1 MRSTVMRSTVASF
14 GPGRSRHHGL
24 GIVGQARVVVASDPI
39 EEREAPRGDA
49 KARERPD
56 GDRARKLRD
65 VGGPP
70 RVDASRLPDE
80 GVRREEVEVARAP
93 RAQRERLSADREV
106 VVRVAGVLEHE
117 AAVVERQAVSR
128 TVDDR
133 VEHRPDRV
141 ARREDRALLTEGR
154 EVDRLARLE
163 PLDAR
168 LPGPVEGDAPTSG
181 QTAEELPA
189 NHPGLSQELV
199 DVHEP
204 NAAVRIYALEK
215 AVD

>member
-24 GIVGQARVVVASDPI
+24 GIVGQALVVVASDPI

-49 KARERPD
+49 EARERPD

-70 RVDASRLPDE
+70 RVDASRLLDE

-93 RAQRERLSADREV
+93 RAQRERLPADREV

-141 ARREDRALLTEGR
+141 ARREDRPLLAERR

-163 PLDAR
+163 RLDAR
-168 LPGPVEGDAPTSG
+168 IAGPVEGDAATGG

-189 NHPGLSQELV
+189 NDASLSQELV
-199 DVHEP
+199 EVQD
-204 NAAVRIYALEK
+204 AAPA
-215 AVD
+215 